1 MISVLVKTDSITT
14 EKLTPIREVNS
25 FIYHLLTHMYMI
37 SNLIVFPEH
46 DQCILNFNTLLML
59 KSCKSKNLLMQ
70 LFRMIIIL
78 CFLIVSCAI
87 FIS

>member
-14 EKLTPIREVNS
+14 EKLTPIREVSS

-37 SNLIVFPEH
+37 SNLIVSPEH

-59 KSCKSKNLLMQ
+59 KSCKGKNLLMQ
-70 LFRMIIIL
+70 LFHMIIIS
-78 CFLIVSCAI
+78 CFLIMSCAI